1 VKSYVKRAS
10 KLSVSA
16 HNIEFFTFLSQF
28 ACYAFPYFYS
38 AYCHTVAMRFC
49 AYSLFVATPLQC
61 VSIHIPYLL
70 PHRCNAFLYIF
81 PICCHTVI
89 MRFHTYSPFVATP
102 LQCVSVHIPHLLP
115 HRCNAFLYIF
125 PICCHTVAMRFHIY
139 SLFVATPLQ
148 CVSVHIPHLLPHR
161 CNAFLYIFPICCH
174 YFATRWL
181 PNGYAKRLKVQC
193 DAHSLVLPKY
203 SNQQTE
209 HILTKTVA
217 TPCKCHKYT
226 PKTQKRGKQLPFW

>member
-28 ACYAFPYFYS
+28 ACYAFPYFS
-38 AYCHTVAMRFC
+38 PACCHTVAMRFC
-49 AYSLFVATPLQC
+49 TYSLSVATPLQC

-70 PHRCNAFLYIF
+70 PLLCNTFPYIF
-81 PICCHTVI
+81 PICCHTVA
-89 MRFHTYSPFVATP
+89 MRFYTYSLFVATP

-125 PICCHTVAMRFHIY
+125 PICCHTVAMR
-139 SLFVATPLQ
+139 
-148 CVSVHIPHLLPHR
+148 
-161 CNAFLYIFPICCH
+161 
-174 YFATRWL
+174 WL

-209 HILTKTVA
+209 HILHENR
-217 TPCKCHKYT
+217 CYT
-226 PKTQKRGKQLPFW
+226 IQMP

>member
-1 VKSYVKRAS
+1 MKSYVKRAS

-102 LQCVSVHIPHLLP
+102 LQCVSVHIPYLLP
-115 HRCNAFLYIF
+115 LLCNTLVAKWL
-125 PICCHTVAMRFHIY
+125 CKKAKSAMRCPQFG
-139 SLFVATPLQ
+139 F
-148 CVSVHIPHLLPHR
+148 
-161 CNAFLYIFPICCH
+161 
-174 YFATRWL
+174 
-181 PNGYAKRLKVQC
+181 
-193 DAHSLVLPKY
+193 
-203 SNQQTE
+203 
-209 HILTKTVA
+209 TKI
-217 TPCKCHKYT
+217 
-226 PKTQKRGKQLPFW
+226 